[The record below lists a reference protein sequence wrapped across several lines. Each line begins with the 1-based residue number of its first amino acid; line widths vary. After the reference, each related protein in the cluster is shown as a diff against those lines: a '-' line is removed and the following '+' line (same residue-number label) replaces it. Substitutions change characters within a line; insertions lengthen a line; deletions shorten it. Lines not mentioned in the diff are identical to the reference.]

1 MPQNPGRGRQKTMV
15 GCFFVGECR
24 KLPRCR
30 SLPAPFRGN
39 QIAANYRAGPHGT
52 LALRPRCL
60 LRACGR
66 IMGQLWRSVLFAPW
80 VGKGGVSLRP
90 MVGKIWDRQD
100 QSGGPFWS

>member
-1 MPQNPGRGRQKTMV
+1 MPQIRVAAGKRPWSAA
-15 GCFFVGECR
+15 
-24 KLPRCR
+24 
-30 SLPAPFRGN
+30 SLSTNVANCLVAAASPAPFRGN
-39 QIAANYRAGPHGT
+39 QIAANYRGGPHGT